1 MSTIHFVEDGKL
13 PNGDRVTKS
22 GEVELREVAEK
33 LGRFE
38 VHYTERAPTFNPGV
52 RALGWG
58 RYNHVVL
65 EVEEGEASSRFSR
78 AGFYYFI
85 GLSPAE
91 FESLFGVL
99 D

>member
-1 MSTIHFVEDGKL
+1 MGK
-13 PNGDRVTKS
+13 V
-22 GEVELREVAEK
+22 
-33 LGRFE
+33 
-38 VHYTERAPTFNPGV
+38 
-52 RALGWG
+52 
-58 RYNHVVL
+58 HVVL